1 MQRLTSRL
9 AADRQLLA
17 ILLLVLG
24 NLMISVGDVLV
35 KMLGQTEVTPYQ
47 YVALRFLITVIL
59 LFPFWW
65 RLPRAKKGWGE
76 WKIHLIRGHLLLV
89 GSACVFITLIYL
101 PLATAN
107 AVFYAAPLM
116 TLPLAAIINKEQVRL
131 AAYGVSIVG
140 FIGILVVLNPAQWHW
155 AGLIA
160 LLTAFTM
167 ATSNVLVRRLPQGR
181 SVVATLFITQG
192 LAVPLSFAL
201 AIPTWQPLTTEL
213 WLLLVGAS
221 LVGIVYQWV
230 CILAYAMADAS
241 KIAASEYSGLI
252 FVTLMGMVLFAEF
265 PAFHVYMGAAIVI
278 IAIGLQRKLR

>member
-1 MQRLTSRL
+1 M
-9 AADRQLLA
+9 
-17 ILLLVLG
+17 
-24 NLMISVGDVLV
+24 
-35 KMLGQTEVTPYQ
+35 
-47 YVALRFLITVIL
+47 
-59 LFPFWW
+59 
-65 RLPRAKKGWGE
+65 
-76 WKIHLIRGHLLLV
+76 IRGHLLLV

-116 TLPLAAIINKEQVRL
+116 TLPLAAMINKEQVRL
-131 AAYGVSIVG
+131 AAYGVSVVG

-181 SVVATLFITQG
+181 SVVATLFVTQV

-201 AIPTWQPLTTEL
+201 AIPTWQPLTTDL
-213 WLLLVGAS
+213 WILLIGAS
-221 LVGIVYQWV
+221 LVGIVYQWI

-252 FVTLMGMVLFAEF
+252 FVTLMGMALFAEF

>member
-35 KMLGQTEVTPYQ
+35 KILGQTEVTPYQ

-116 TLPLAAIINKEQVRL
+116 TLPLAAMINKEQVRL

-167 ATSNVLVRRLPQGR
+167 ATSNVLVRRLPKGR